1 MSICHTVIPDISEGE
16 QGEEI
21 IRYQASSPDE
31 LALIEGANT
40 FGYEFVNR
48 SMNTISI
55 KVFQRQS
62 EDWNVFFEFPFDSTR
77 KRMSLIVKSQ
87 NSEDYLLLTK
97 GADSIM
103 IPRLLIDK
111 AELKILEKMH

>member
-1 MSICHTVIPDISEGE
+1 
-16 QGEEI
+16 
-21 IRYQASSPDE
+21 
-31 LALIEGANT
+31 
-40 FGYEFVNR
+40 
-48 SMNTISI
+48 MNTISI

-111 AELKILEKMH
+111 AELKILEKQLSDYAREGLRTLVMAQRKISK